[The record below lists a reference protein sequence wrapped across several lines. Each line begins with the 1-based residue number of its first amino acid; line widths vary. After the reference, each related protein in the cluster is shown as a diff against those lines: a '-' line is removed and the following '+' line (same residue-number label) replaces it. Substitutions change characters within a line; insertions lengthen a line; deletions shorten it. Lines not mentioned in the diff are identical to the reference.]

1 VSRGESV
8 ASEEAFVINKTR
20 ISDQVY
26 GYLRGEI
33 LTGRFAPG
41 QQLRT
46 EELVARLKIS
56 RMPVKEAIA
65 RLAAEGLLD
74 VQAQRGTFVSRVD
87 PRDLA
92 ETFEVRRALEML
104 AGERAVER
112 VTKADTERLRALI
125 AEMER
130 SASPGEVTR
139 HLELN
144 YEFHGLIVGL
154 SDNRRLIETYRRLRV
169 PIQMAGIHYRSE
181 SWVERVPQEQREHR
195 SIVRALEQRNAEA
208 VARAIGEHI
217 KRGSASLL
225 GEVERSMKAEAVRAT
240 P

>member
-1 VSRGESV
+1 M
-8 ASEEAFVINKTR
+8 AAEETFIINKTR

-26 GYLRGEI
+26 DYLRGEI

-41 QQLRT
+41 QQLKP

-56 RMPVKEAIA
+56 KMPVKEAIA

-87 PRDLA
+87 PRDLK

-104 AGERAVER
+104 AGELAVER
-112 VTKADTERLRALI
+112 VAKADIEQLRALV
-125 AEMER
+125 AEMEG
-130 SASPGEVTR
+130 SNKKTDVGR

-144 YEFHGLIVGL
+144 YKFHGVIVEL
-154 SDNRRLIETYRRLRV
+154 SDNRRLIETYHRLRV

-181 SWVERVPQEQREHR
+181 NWIERVAQEGREHR
-195 SIVRALEQRNAEA
+195 AIVQALEEKDAEA
-208 VARAIGEHI
+208 VSRAISEHI

-225 GEVERSMKAEAVRAT
+225 KDVERSVAQE
-240 P
+240 